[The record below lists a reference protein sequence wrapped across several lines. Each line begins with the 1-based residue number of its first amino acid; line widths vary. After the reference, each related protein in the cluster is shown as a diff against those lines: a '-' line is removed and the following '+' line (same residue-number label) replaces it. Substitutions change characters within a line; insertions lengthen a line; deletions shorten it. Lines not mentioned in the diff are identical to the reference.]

1 MVGKFGGR
9 GYTGCLEGFCS
20 AQFVSFVGM
29 QVEYNL
35 NTSARIN

>member
-20 AQFVSFVGM
+20 GQFVSFM
-29 QVEYNL
+29 EFHLLERRWN
-35 NTSARIN
+35 II